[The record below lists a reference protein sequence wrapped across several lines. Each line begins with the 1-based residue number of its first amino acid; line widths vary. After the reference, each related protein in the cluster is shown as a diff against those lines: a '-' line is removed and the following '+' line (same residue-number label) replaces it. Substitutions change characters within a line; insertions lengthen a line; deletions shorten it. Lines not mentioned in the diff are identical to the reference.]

1 MNRPL
6 PYEIVFSDE
15 AFEATHFPEI
25 RAEAEHVQAR
35 TSEPIRFLHL
45 PAVAPLLR
53 EVVESSDHSATEEF
67 GPVLFQGYHFWRYGK
82 EVFSFEEPLLRELLS
97 SQATI
102 AAGELVPPKPA
113 GYLQLPPRLLWAR
126 VAQDAQ
132 AEPIDGVF
140 WTMVGW
146 NDEAVPPF
154 TRLDLLVVLG
164 LMNERPGFSIAEIQA
179 PLEIEAPATWA
190 SGPAREEGVDF
201 ANILPGGELNNYLGI
216 ETAGEV
222 LKLTARCFRY
232 LTEHPE
238 SWDG

>member
-6 PYEIVFSDE
+6 PYDLVFNDQ

-25 RAEAEHVQAR
+25 RAQAEHVDAR

-97 SQATI
+97 TDPTDTPA
-102 AAGELVPPKPA
+102 ELLPPRPA
-113 GYLQLPPRLLWAR
+113 GYLQLPRNLIWAR
-126 VAQDAQ
+126 VADEAP
-132 AEPIDGVF
+132 AEAIDGVF

-146 NDEAVPPF
+146 NDPALPPF

-164 LMNERPGFSIAEIQA
+164 LIKERPGFSIAEIQA
-179 PLEIEAPATWA
+179 PFELAAPATWA
-190 SGPAREEGVDF
+190 AAPAREQGEDF
-201 ANILPGGELNNYLGI
+201 TNILPGGELNNYLGI
-216 ETAGEV
+216 EAAGEV
-222 LKLTARCFRY
+222 LKLATRCFRY
-232 LTEHPE
+232 LVEHPE